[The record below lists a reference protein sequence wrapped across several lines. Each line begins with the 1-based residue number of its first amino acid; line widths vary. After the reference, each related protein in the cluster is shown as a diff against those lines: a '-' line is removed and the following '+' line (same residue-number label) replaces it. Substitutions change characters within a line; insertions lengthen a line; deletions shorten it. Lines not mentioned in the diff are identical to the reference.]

1 MENKILKYDTE
12 MDLYLVSTNDII
24 AIVNNRISN
33 KPHKNY
39 KYWEYRDNQN
49 FSIKF
54 DDIPSK
60 KLFGE
65 ALLFTNTSELNKEN
79 YEFVYD
85 LILNAMKSSKENNIF
100 DVLNIIEKYFRNIYS
115 LVSKEELQG
124 LFAEFLFLKYMQE
137 NSFDIQENYHK
148 NDKSNFD
155 FYFKKTNKY
164 VELKSAIN
172 DIHDYNVSYKQID
185 YDPDNTFLVTI
196 NLWPDENG
204 INFLELLDQIK
215 FTNPELIEKVNF
227 YKKSF
232 TNDLFIKEEK
242 YDIKQYKINFYPGNN
257 LPSLTF
263 SKEYT
268 LNIKN
273 IKYDISTIGLKKIS
287 LEEFINK
294 IF

>member
-1 MENKILKYDTE
+1 
-12 MDLYLVSTNDII
+12 
-24 AIVNNRISN
+24 
-33 KPHKNY
+33 
-39 KYWEYRDNQN
+39 
-49 FSIKF
+49 
-54 DDIPSK
+54 
-60 KLFGE
+60 
-65 ALLFTNTSELNKEN
+65 
-79 YEFVYD
+79 
-85 LILNAMKSSKENNIF
+85 MKSSKENNIF